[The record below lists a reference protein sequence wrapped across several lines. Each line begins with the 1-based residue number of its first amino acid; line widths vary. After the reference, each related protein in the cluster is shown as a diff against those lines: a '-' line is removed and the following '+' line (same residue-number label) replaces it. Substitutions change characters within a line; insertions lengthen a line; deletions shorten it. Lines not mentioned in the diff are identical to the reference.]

1 MDIHLKFK
9 YGSLIKLIAWLH
21 NQVGKLLEFGT
32 LRSLITDHVFSYLF
46 LSVLWNL
53 KPKMIKL

>member
-32 LRSLITDHVFSYLF
+32 LRSLITMMSNRPF
-46 LSVLWNL
+46 L
-53 KPKMIKL
+53 